1 MATNELKVLL
11 TGDASRLSASL
22 NTASGKLKS
31 FGSNVK
37 SIGASLQRVA
47 VPLALAGGAA
57 IKLGMDFDKSMTQIK
72 SLVGVASAEVDKMG
86 EAARQMAASTGKSS
100 NEAAEA
106 LFFVTSAGLRGS
118 EAMDVLNASL
128 KASAVGLGETK
139 TVADL
144 ATSAMNAYGSSTLS
158 ATDATDVMVAAVREG
173 KLEATELASSMGRV
187 LPIASNMG
195 VSFGEVGAAFAA
207 LSRTGTNAAEAA
219 TQVRGIFASLLKPT
233 TDAEIALSQMG
244 LSSAGLRKSL
254 KEDGLLATLEIL
266 KQNFEGNDTAAQRVF
281 GNVRALSGVMDL
293 LGANVGTTRQIFAN
307 MNNTQ
312 GTTAK
317 AFKETAKSASF
328 QLTAALNKAKE
339 SFAQMGAVML
349 KTMLPLFQDIAAA
362 VSKVFNAFNNL
373 DGATQKLALG
383 FGAMVIA
390 LPTILS
396 LVGTLTTLVGALL
409 SPIGL
414 VAAAL
419 AAVAYVIY
427 KNWAEVA
434 PVVVG
439 LYNQFVD
446 LYNSSEALRVIIG
459 VLGATFKAVFIS
471 VKAQIDQFINVFSTM
486 WNVIKEFSEKGTD
499 GAFGDILK
507 QGFENG
513 KDIATK
519 AGEDIGKG
527 YSDAIA
533 DAVGDRL
540 EKKTVEQLNT
550 GLSNAA
556 NSVKG
561 MFTGL
566 FSGGGG
572 VGGSQAAAGQDGPNL
587 SDVFASGGVIG
598 DQLVG
603 GSGQLP
609 FSNVITGMEIA
620 AEKMNSTQQKIRN
633 NAVTFTQGL
642 SEIYTSGLN
651 DLAVGIGEALGS
663 AIAGGGN
670 LVQDLS
676 SVILGTIG
684 NMAMQL
690 GKLAISIG
698 IGVEGIK
705 TALKTLNPA
714 VAIAAGIALVAL
726 GSFAKSQ
733 AGKIAGG
740 GGQTAFAKGGIVS
753 GPVNALVG
761 EYPGA
766 KSNPEVIAPL
776 NKLKNIIGE
785 QGGGGNM
792 NVSGEFVV
800 RGQDLVVALQR
811 ADKTRSRIK

>member
-1 MATNELKVLL
+1 MAANELKVLL

-22 NTASGKLKS
+22 NTASSRLKS
-31 FGSNVK
+31 FGNNVK
-37 SIGASLQRVA
+37 SIGSSLQRFSL
-47 VPLALAGGAA
+47 PLALAGGAA
-57 IKLGMDFDKSMTQIK
+57 VKMGADFDKSMTQIK

-86 EAARQMAASTGKSS
+86 EAARQMAVSTGKSS
-100 NEAAEA
+100 TEAADA
-106 LFFVTSAGLRGS
+106 LFFITSAGLRGS

-128 KASAVGLGETK
+128 KAAAVGLGETK

-144 ATSAMNAYGSSTLS
+144 ATSAMNAYGSNVLS

-173 KLEATELASSMGRV
+173 KLEATELAASMGRV
-187 LPIASNMG
+187 LPIASAMG
-195 VSFGEVGAAFAA
+195 VNFNEVGAAFAA

-233 TDAEIALSQMG
+233 TDAENALKEMG

-254 KEDGLLATLEIL
+254 KEDGLLATLEVL
-266 KQNFEGNDTAAQRVF
+266 KANFEGNDTAAQRVF

-293 LGANVGTTRQIFAN
+293 LGANVDTTRQIFDN
-307 MNNTQ
+307 MNKTQ

-317 AFKETAKSASF
+317 AFQETAKSASF
-328 QLTAALNKAKE
+328 QLTAAINKAKE
-339 SFAQMGAVML
+339 SFAQMGAIML

-362 VSKVFNAFNNL
+362 VGKVFNAFNNL
-373 DGATQKLALG
+373 DPATQKIALG
-383 FGAMVIA
+383 FGALVVA
-390 LPTILS
+390 LPTIIT
-396 LVGTLTTLVGALL
+396 LVGTLTTIIGALL

-414 VAAAL
+414 VATAL

-446 LYNSSEALRVIIG
+446 LYNSSESLRVVIG
-459 VLGATFKAVFIS
+459 VLGATFKSVFIG

-513 KDIATK
+513 KDIAK
-519 AGEDIGKG
+519 QAGEDIGKT

-533 DAVGDRL
+533 DAVGSRL

-556 NSVKG
+556 SGVKG

-572 VGGSQAAAGQDGPNL
+572 VGGGGNAQ
-587 SDVFASGGVIG
+587 ASGGGSTNLGNTFAIQGDPLGGTNVQSPLTGVVEQMNIDLEGMATAQEKYEQNLQRLQEIG
-598 DQLVG
+598 
-603 GSGQLP
+603 
-609 FSNVITGMEIA
+609 A
-620 AEKMNSTQQKIRN
+620 
-633 NAVTFTQGL
+633 
-642 SEIYTSGLN
+642 
-651 DLAVGIGEALGS
+651 AVGQSVAGAFSDMTGSMIDSLGLADS
-663 AIAGGGN
+663 GMQGFLKGLLKTVMQLISMMLASSISQAIAGA
-670 LVQDLS
+670 
-676 SVILGTIG
+676 T
-684 NMAMQL
+684 
-690 GKLAISIG
+690 
-698 IGVEGIK
+698 
-705 TALKTLNPA
+705 
-714 VAIAAGIALVAL
+714 AAGTATGPAAIFTTPAFIATAV
-726 GSFAKSQ
+726 
-733 AGKIAGG
+733 GG
-740 GGQTAFAKGGIVS
+740 VMAAFAAIPKFADGGIVS
-753 GPVNALVG
+753 GPTMGLMG

-776 NKLKNIIGE
+776 SKLQNLM
-785 QGGGGNM
+785 GGNGGNGGNM

>member
-1 MATNELKVLL
+1 MAANELKVLL

-22 NTASGKLKS
+22 NTASSRLKS

-37 SIGASLQRVA
+37 SIGSSLQRFA
-47 VPLALAGGAA
+47 LPLALAGGAA
-57 IKLGMDFDKSMTQIK
+57 VKMGADFDKSMTQIK

-86 EAARQMAASTGKSS
+86 AAAREMAVSTGKSS
-100 NEAAEA
+100 TEAADA
-106 LFFVTSAGLRGS
+106 LFFITSAGLRGS

-128 KASAVGLGETK
+128 QAAAVGLGETK

-144 ATSAMNAYGSSTLS
+144 ATSAMNAYGSNVLS

-173 KLEATELASSMGRV
+173 KLEAAELAGSMGRV
-187 LPIASNMG
+187 LPIASAMG
-195 VSFGEVGAAFAA
+195 VNFNEVGAAFAA

-219 TQVRGIFASLLKPT
+219 TQVRGIFSSLLKPT
-233 TDAEIALSQMG
+233 TDAEAALSEMG

-254 KEDGLLATLEIL
+254 KEDGLLATLEVL
-266 KQNFEGNDTAAQRVF
+266 KSNFEGNDTAAQRVF

-293 LGANVGTTRQIFAN
+293 LGANVDTTRQIFDN
-307 MNNTQ
+307 MNKTQ

-317 AFKETAKSASF
+317 AFQATSKSASF
-328 QLTAALNKAKE
+328 QLTAAINKAKE
-339 SFAQMGAVML
+339 SFAQMGAIML
-349 KTMLPLFQDIAAA
+349 KTMLPLFQDITAAI
-362 VSKVFNAFNNL
+362 SKIFNAFNNL
-373 DGATQKLALG
+373 EPMTQKLALG
-383 FGAMVIA
+383 FGAMVVA
-390 LPTILS
+390 LPTIIT
-396 LVGTLTTLVGALL
+396 LVGTLTTIIGALL

-446 LYNSSEALRVIIG
+446 LYNSSESLRVVIG
-459 VLGATFKAVFIS
+459 VLGATFKSVFIG
-471 VKAQIDQFINVFSTM
+471 VKAIVDRFVNTFATM
-486 WNVIKEFSEKGTD
+486 WNLIKEFSEKGTD
-499 GAFGDILK
+499 GAFGDILETGAK
-507 QGFENG
+507 KGEA
-513 KDIATK
+513 IALQ
-519 AGEDIGKG
+519 AGADIGKA

-533 DAVGDRL
+533 DAVKNRL

-550 GLSNAA
+550 SLSNAA
-556 NSVKG
+556 SGVKG

-572 VGGSQAAAGQDGPNL
+572 VGGGTQAAAAAPVNL
-587 SDVFASGGVIG
+587 ASTFASKGVQG
-598 DQLVG
+598 DQLISGSAESPLTGVVEQMNIDLEGMATAQEKYEANLQRMQEIGQAVG
-603 GSGQLP
+603 NSVAGAFSSMTGSMIDSLGLAD
-609 FSNVITGMEIA
+609 TGMQGFLKSMLKTVTDLIA
-620 AEKMNSTQQKIRN
+620 MM
-633 NAVTFTQGL
+633 
-642 SEIYTSGLN
+642 
-651 DLAVGIGEALGS
+651 LASSIS
-663 AIAGGGN
+663 QAIAGA
-670 LVQDLS
+670 
-676 SVILGTIG
+676 T
-684 NMAMQL
+684 
-690 GKLAISIG
+690 
-698 IGVEGIK
+698 
-705 TALKTLNPA
+705 
-714 VAIAAGIALVAL
+714 AAGTATGPAAVFTTPAFIATAV
-726 GSFAKSQ
+726 
-733 AGKIAGG
+733 GG
-740 GGQTAFAKGGIVS
+740 IMGAFAAIPAFANGGIVS
-753 GPVNALVG
+753 GPTMGLMG

>member
-1 MATNELKVLL
+1 MAANELKVLL

-22 NTASGKLKS
+22 NTASSRLKS
-31 FGSNVK
+31 FGNNVK
-37 SIGASLQRVA
+37 SIGSSLQRFSL
-47 VPLALAGGAA
+47 PLALAGGAA
-57 IKLGMDFDKSMTQIK
+57 VKMGADFDKSMTQIK

-86 EAARQMAASTGKSS
+86 EAARQMAISTGKSS
-100 NEAAEA
+100 TEAADA
-106 LFFVTSAGLRGS
+106 LFFITSAGLRGS

-128 KASAVGLGETK
+128 KAAAVGLGETK

-144 ATSAMNAYGSSTLS
+144 ATSAMNAYGSNVLS

-173 KLEATELASSMGRV
+173 KLEATELAASMGRV
-187 LPIASNMG
+187 LPIASAMG
-195 VSFGEVGAAFAA
+195 VNFNEVGAAFAA

-233 TDAEIALSQMG
+233 TDAENALKEMG

-254 KEDGLLATLEIL
+254 KEDGLLATLEVL
-266 KQNFEGNDTAAQRVF
+266 KANFEGNDTAAQRVF

-293 LGANVGTTRQIFAN
+293 LGANVDTTRQIFDN
-307 MNNTQ
+307 MNKTQ

-317 AFKETAKSASF
+317 AFQETAKSASF
-328 QLTAALNKAKE
+328 QLTAAINKAKE
-339 SFAQMGAVML
+339 SFAQMGAIML

-362 VSKVFNAFNNL
+362 VGKVFNAFNNL
-373 DGATQKLALG
+373 DPATQKIALG
-383 FGAMVIA
+383 FGALVVA
-390 LPTILS
+390 LPTIIT
-396 LVGTLTTLVGALL
+396 LVGTLTTIIGALL

-414 VAAAL
+414 VATAL

-446 LYNSSEALRVIIG
+446 LYNSSESLRVVIG
-459 VLGATFKAVFIS
+459 VLGATFKSVFIG

-513 KDIATK
+513 KDIAK
-519 AGEDIGKG
+519 QAGEDIGKT

-533 DAVGDRL
+533 DAVGSRL

-556 NSVKG
+556 SGVKG

-572 VGGSQAAAGQDGPNL
+572 VGGGGNAQ
-587 SDVFASGGVIG
+587 ASGGGSTDLGSTFAIQGDPLGGTNVQSPLTGVVEQMNIDLEGMATAQEKYEQNLQRLQEIG
-598 DQLVG
+598 
-603 GSGQLP
+603 
-609 FSNVITGMEIA
+609 A
-620 AEKMNSTQQKIRN
+620 
-633 NAVTFTQGL
+633 
-642 SEIYTSGLN
+642 
-651 DLAVGIGEALGS
+651 AVGQSVAGAFSDMTGSMIDSLGLADS
-663 AIAGGGN
+663 GMQGFLKGLLKTVMQLISMMLASSISQAIAGA
-670 LVQDLS
+670 
-676 SVILGTIG
+676 T
-684 NMAMQL
+684 
-690 GKLAISIG
+690 
-698 IGVEGIK
+698 
-705 TALKTLNPA
+705 
-714 VAIAAGIALVAL
+714 AAGTATGPAAIFTTPAFIATAV
-726 GSFAKSQ
+726 
-733 AGKIAGG
+733 GG
-740 GGQTAFAKGGIVS
+740 VMAAFAAIPKFADGGIVS
-753 GPVNALVG
+753 GPTMGLMG

-776 NKLKNIIGE
+776 SKLQNLM
-785 QGGGGNM
+785 GGNGGNGGNM

>member
-1 MATNELKVLL
+1 MAANELKVLL

-22 NTASGKLKS
+22 NTASSRLKS
-31 FGSNVK
+31 FGNNVK
-37 SIGASLQRVA
+37 SIGSSLQRFSL
-47 VPLALAGGAA
+47 PLALAGGAA
-57 IKLGMDFDKSMTQIK
+57 VKMGADFDKSMTQIK

-86 EAARQMAASTGKSS
+86 EAARQMAISTGKSS
-100 NEAAEA
+100 TEAADA
-106 LFFVTSAGLRGS
+106 LFFITSAGLRGS

-128 KASAVGLGETK
+128 KAAAVGLGETK

-144 ATSAMNAYGSSTLS
+144 ATSAMNAYGSNVLS

-173 KLEATELASSMGRV
+173 KLEATELAASMGRV
-187 LPIASNMG
+187 LPIASAMG
-195 VSFGEVGAAFAA
+195 VNFNEVGAAFAA

-233 TDAEIALSQMG
+233 TDAENALKEMG

-254 KEDGLLATLEIL
+254 KEDGLLATLEVL
-266 KQNFEGNDTAAQRVF
+266 KANFEGNDTAAQRVF

-293 LGANVGTTRQIFAN
+293 LGANVDTTRQIFDN
-307 MNNTQ
+307 MNKTQ

-317 AFKETAKSASF
+317 AFQETAKSASF
-328 QLTAALNKAKE
+328 QLTAAINKAKE
-339 SFAQMGAVML
+339 SFAQMGAIML

-362 VSKVFNAFNNL
+362 VGKLFNAFNNL
-373 DGATQKLALG
+373 DPATQKIALG
-383 FGAMVIA
+383 FGALVVA
-390 LPTILS
+390 LPTIIT
-396 LVGTLTTLVGALL
+396 LVGTLTTIIGALL

-414 VAAAL
+414 VATAL

-446 LYNSSEALRVIIG
+446 LYNSSESLRVVIG
-459 VLGATFKAVFIS
+459 VLGATFKSVFIG

-513 KDIATK
+513 KDIAK
-519 AGEDIGKG
+519 QAGEDIGKT

-533 DAVGDRL
+533 DAVGSRL

-556 NSVKG
+556 SGVKG

-572 VGGSQAAAGQDGPNL
+572 VGGGGNAQ
-587 SDVFASGGVIG
+587 ASGGGSTDLGSTFAIQGDPLGGTNVQSPLTGVVEQMNIDLEGMATAQEKYEQNLQRLQEIG
-598 DQLVG
+598 
-603 GSGQLP
+603 
-609 FSNVITGMEIA
+609 A
-620 AEKMNSTQQKIRN
+620 
-633 NAVTFTQGL
+633 
-642 SEIYTSGLN
+642 
-651 DLAVGIGEALGS
+651 AVGQSVAGAFSDMTGSMIDSLGLADS
-663 AIAGGGN
+663 GMQGFLKGLLKTVMQLISMMLASSISQAIAGA
-670 LVQDLS
+670 
-676 SVILGTIG
+676 T
-684 NMAMQL
+684 
-690 GKLAISIG
+690 
-698 IGVEGIK
+698 
-705 TALKTLNPA
+705 
-714 VAIAAGIALVAL
+714 AAGTATGPAAIFTTPAFIATAV
-726 GSFAKSQ
+726 
-733 AGKIAGG
+733 GG
-740 GGQTAFAKGGIVS
+740 VMAAFAAIPKFADGGIVS
-753 GPVNALVG
+753 GPTMGLMG

-776 NKLKNIIGE
+776 SKLQNLM
-785 QGGGGNM
+785 GGNGGNGGNM